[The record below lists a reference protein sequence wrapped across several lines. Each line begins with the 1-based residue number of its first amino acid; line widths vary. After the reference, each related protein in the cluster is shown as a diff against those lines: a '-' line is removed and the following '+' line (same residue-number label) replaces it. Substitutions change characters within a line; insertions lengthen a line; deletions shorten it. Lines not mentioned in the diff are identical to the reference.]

1 MLLKRYLNLVFLINL
16 FRDGIQARN
25 TMPVPVPVPVA
36 VGKLEKPIV
45 VGK

>member
-1 MLLKRYLNLVFLINL
+1 LERSLNLDFLINL

-25 TMPVPVPVPVA
+25 TMPVPVPVA